1 MKAGH
6 LREKRGFLFRLIV
19 FVFLAAALLG
29 ANSLAWASW
38 QQEPQVRTELR
49 DNAPRVF
56 IDCRRCDLNYIK
68 TEIPFVNFVRDRKEA
83 DVHVLVT
90 TQSTGSGG
98 TEYTIT
104 FIGQGQ
110 FVKNSNV
117 LTFSS
122 GRTDTE
128 DEVRAGYTRTIKM
141 GLIPYLAQTPLAEY
155 CSISFRPAFSP
166 TDVTDPWNFWVF
178 NLSLGGR
185 FEGESK
191 RKNRSVNTNLSANRV
206 TPELKI
212 RLGFSAN
219 FDERKFIYEDK
230 TIVSSTE
237 SENFSALVVKSLN
250 DHWSLGGYLNL
261 SSSVYNNIK
270 LSFNQAP
277 AVEYNV
283 FPYSEST
290 RREMRIMYRV
300 GFNMVNYREE
310 TIYLKTKENLWGE
323 SLSATL
329 EIKEPWGSWE
339 ASILGSHYFHD
350 FSKNRLQL
358 SSRFY
363 LRVFR
368 GLAVSLNGRYERIRD
383 QLSLRRGEASLEEM
397 LLRRTQLETSY
408 EYSFSL
414 SLNYTFGSIFSNVV
428 NPRFGDGSRS

>member
-6 LREKRGFLFRLIV
+6 LREKPGFLFGRIV
-19 FVFLAAALLG
+19 FVFLTALLLQVSFSTG
-29 ANSLAWASW
+29 VIFS
-38 QQEPQVRTELR
+38 QEPQQKIELR
-49 DNAPRVF
+49 DKAPRVF
-56 IDCRRCDLNYIK
+56 IDCPRCDLNYIK
-68 TEIPFVNFVRDRKEA
+68 TEIAFVNFVRDRKEA

-90 TQSTGSGG
+90 TQGTGSGG

-110 FVKNSNV
+110 FAKNNNV

-122 GRTDTE
+122 SRTDTE

-141 GLIPYLAQTPLAEY
+141 GLMPYLAQTPLAEY
-155 CSISFRPAFSP
+155 CTISLRQALSP

-178 NLSLGGR
+178 NLSLGGW
-185 FEGESK
+185 FEGEAR

-206 TPELKI
+206 TPEMKI
-212 RLGFSAN
+212 RLGFNAN

-237 SENFSALVVKSLN
+237 SENFSALLVKSLN
-250 DHWSLGGYLNL
+250 DHWSLGGYLSL

-277 AVEYNV
+277 AIEYNV

-290 RREMRIMYRV
+290 RRELRIMYRV

-339 ASILGSHYFHD
+339 ASVLGSHFFHD
-350 FSKNRLQL
+350 FSKNRLEL

-363 LRVFR
+363 FRVFR

-383 QLSLRRGEASLEEM
+383 QLSLRRGEASLEEV

-408 EYSFSL
+408 EYSFSFN
-414 SLNYTFGSIFSNVV
+414 LNYTFGSIFSNVV
-428 NPRFGDGSRS
+428 NPRFGDGGRY

>member
-1 MKAGH
+1 MKIGH
-6 LREKRGFLFRLIV
+6 QGKNQQVLFRQAV
-19 FVFLAAALLG
+19 FVFLAALLLRVD
-29 ANSLAWASW
+29 LAARASF
-38 QQEPQVRTELR
+38 QQELQPRTELR
-49 DNAPRVF
+49 DKAPRVF
-56 IDCRRCDLNYIK
+56 IDCQRCDLNYIK

-83 DVHVLVT
+83 DVHVLIT
-90 TQSTGSGG
+90 TLSTGSGG

-110 FVKNSNV
+110 FSKNNNV

-122 GRTDTE
+122 SRTDTE

-141 GLIPYLAQTPLAEY
+141 GLMPYLAQTPLAEY
-155 CSISFRPAFSP
+155 CSISLRQALSP

-185 FEGESK
+185 FEGESR
-191 RKNRSVNTNLSANRV
+191 RKNRSINTNLSANRV

-212 RLGFSAN
+212 RLGFNAN
-219 FDERKFIYEDK
+219 FDERKFIYEDE

-237 SENFSALVVKSLN
+237 SESFTGLVVKSLSE
-250 DHWSLGGYLNL
+250 HWSAGAYLYM

-270 LSFNQAP
+270 LSFNPAP
-277 AVEYNV
+277 AIEYNV

-290 RREMRIMYRV
+290 RRELRIMYRV
-300 GFNMVNYREE
+300 GLNMVSYREE

-323 SLSATL
+323 TLSATL

-339 ASILGSHYFHD
+339 GSILGSHYFHD
-350 FSKNRLQL
+350 FSKNRLEL

-363 LRVFR
+363 FRIFR
-368 GLAVSLNGRYERIRD
+368 GLAISLNGRYERIRD
-383 QLSLRRGEASLEEM
+383 QLSLRRGEASLEEV

-408 EYSFSL
+408 EYSFSFN
-414 SLNYTFGSIFSNVV
+414 LNYTFGSIFSNVV
-428 NPRFGDGSRS
+428 NPRFGDGGR

>member
-49 DNAPRVF
+49 DSAPRVF

-166 TDVTDPWNFWVF
+166 TDVTDAWNFWVF

-212 RLGFSAN
+212 RLGFNAN

-277 AVEYNV
+277 AIEYNV

-350 FSKNRLQL
+350 LSKNRLQL

-363 LRVFR
+363 FRVFR

-383 QLSLRRGEASLEEM
+383 QLSLRRGEASLEEV

-428 NPRFGDGSRS
+428 NPRFGDGGGF